1 MADGAGGCQSRRLSG
16 DEGASTLDKW
26 IVYGL
31 PPLEE
36 TLGSGTSSQSAE
48 VSFSLDEFQ
57 GSLMGDMV
65 SCRPDTL
72 FENKSNVEAVT

>member
-1 MADGAGGCQSRRLSG
+1 MAGGAGGCQSRRLSG

-36 TLGSGTSSQSAE
+36 TFGKWNELPICR
-48 VSFSLDEFQ
+48 SLV
-57 GSLMGDMV
+57 L
-65 SCRPDTL
+65 T
-72 FENKSNVEAVT
+72 